1 MIGFRRCSPHFEL
14 KVHIVREE
22 EDSWMVAVSTR
33 QPLMSVDP
41 TLTSEM
47 LCNVL
52 ISPKQGSLFLPC

>member
-1 MIGFRRCSPHFEL
+1 M
-14 KVHIVREE
+14 REE